1 MKLLSTMLSALV
13 LLSPVQA
20 SADPFDGA
28 VALANLMAQYKG
40 RPAQELLDA
49 LGDAT
54 DQKQVLD
61 NVVIS
66 GGFEQDDGPSCTWK
80 IIADQHRIV
89 KNVNV
94 LGNPWPWACRPV
106 AKSLKKYMKEHPLPE

>member
-20 SADPFDGA
+20 SADAFDGA
-28 VALANLMAQYKG
+28 VALADLMAQYKG
-40 RPAQELLDA
+40 RPAQELIDA

-54 DQKQVLD
+54 EQKQVLD

-66 GGFEQDDGPSCTWK
+66 GGFDIDDGPRCTWK
-80 IIADQHRIV
+80 IFADQHQII
-89 KNVNV
+89 KSVNV
-94 LGNPWPWACRPV
+94 VGNPWPWACRPV